1 MGEHIN
7 KLMRCPLFNGLKPY
21 EIEKLIEMCDYRV
34 ERYREGNVI
43 RNLSEDRDEILV
55 ILEGEVKT
63 EFQSRE
69 GKILQIE
76 RLEGHDVLA
85 LGAVFSQ
92 TEPLPIN
99 VIALSDVLVL
109 CLKREDVLKLCQ
121 TSRKFLENLLNLM
134 GNRILFLASRLFSA
148 STKRLKQRIAMYL
161 LEMKNTYGSDT
172 FKLAHTREELAERF
186 GVARPSV
193 SRIFSELEKEG
204 IIEISGK
211 YVKIVDESSLKKILG
226 E

>member
-1 MGEHIN
+1 MRGYIS
-7 KLMRCPLFNGLKPY
+7 KLMRCPLFNELKPH

-34 ERYREGNVI
+34 GRYKEGNVI

-63 EFQSRE
+63 EFQSKE

-109 CLKREDVLKLCQ
+109 CLKRSE
-121 TSRKFLENLLNLM
+121 
-134 GNRILFLASRLFSA
+134 
-148 STKRLKQRIAMYL
+148 KRRCVETVSNKQ
-161 LEMKNTYGSDT
+161 
-172 FKLAHTREELAERF
+172 
-186 GVARPSV
+186 
-193 SRIFSELEKEG
+193 
-204 IIEISGK
+204 
-211 YVKIVDESSLKKILG
+211 KIP
-226 E
+226 